1 MCLNDEPNWRNKP
14 LFQLKSMAQTRALAK
29 ALRNVMAWV
38 VVLAGYSPTPAEE
51 MDDVQDNGIKQPQRK
66 VQPPAAKP
74 PTNGESLLISEPQR
88 KRLWAIAKGAGVSE
102 DLLREITERHGFKSG
117 KDITRASY
125 EAIVTEV
132 EGCLR

>member
-1 MCLNDEPNWRNKP
+1 
-14 LFQLKSMAQTRALAK
+14 
-29 ALRNVMAWV
+29 
-38 VVLAGYSPTPAEE
+38 
-51 MDDVQDNGIKQPQRK
+51 
-66 VQPPAAKP
+66 
-74 PTNGESLLISEPQR
+74 
-88 KRLWAIAKGAGVSE
+88 VSE